1 MDKHSHDRAEQVALF
16 RFRVIS
22 EAISPSLTP
31 IERGLIVR
39 NLAARGWITP
49 EGVERSL
56 SRVTIDRWVLAYR
69 RDGLAGLRP
78 TPRADRGR
86 ARAQGRWLEEAARM
100 RRALPTR
107 SSAQIVDAIFRAHG
121 VLLSERTVRAHL
133 RRAGLTRAAL
143 TAEPAKA
150 FGRYEASR
158 SNEIWIGDVL
168 VGPFVPHP
176 RMAGSRRAKLFVLVD
191 DYSRLLVHGR
201 WMTEENTRAGQDVL
215 RSAISR
221 RGLPQILHV
230 DNGAPY
236 ANHQLA
242 RACAVLGV
250 HLVHSKPYSPQGRG
264 KQERL
269 NSYIRQSFIAEMED
283 RGIGDFEALNDFF
296 MAWAEQVANTRTH
309 AETKQPPIER
319 FLANHTPTIP
329 APAVLAEAFR
339 WSMARR
345 VTKTATI
352 SLLANRYQVD
362 PALIGRTVEL
372 RFDPEDLTQ
381 IEVFDHGVAA
391 GVAIPFVI
399 GRHVHPAVPQA
410 APAPPVD
417 PEPGIDYM
425 GLVAAAHAD
434 SLGEGSISY
443 RDLRLPGFENFDE
456 PVEEASGGDDHHG
469 DNDEVDNDEA
479 AS

>member
-1 MDKHSHDRAEQVALF
+1 MDNHSHDRAEEVALF
-16 RFRVIS
+16 RFSVIS
-22 EAISPSLTP
+22 EAISPRLSP
-31 IERGLIVR
+31 AERGLIVR
-39 NLAARGWITP
+39 GLAARTWITP

-69 RDGLAGLRP
+69 RDGLDGLRP
-78 TPRADRGR
+78 MPRADRGR
-86 ARAQGRWLEEAARM
+86 ARSQGRWFEEAARM

-107 SSAQIVDAIFRAHG
+107 SAAQIVDAIARAHG

-143 TAEPAKA
+143 TAEPIRA

-158 SNEIWIGDVL
+158 PNEIWIGDVL

-176 RMAGSRRAKLFVLVD
+176 RVAGSKRAKLFVLVD

-283 RGIGDFEALNDFF
+283 RGIADFDALNDFF

-319 FLANHTPTIP
+319 FLANHSPTIP
-329 APAVLAEAFR
+329 TPAVLAEAFR

-417 PEPGIDYM
+417 PKPGIDYM
-425 GLVAAAHAD
+425 GLVAAAHAET
-434 SLGEGSISY
+434 LGEGSISY
-443 RDLRLPGFENFDE
+443 RDLRLPGFEDLDQTVDE
-456 PVEEASGGDDHHG
+456 GTGDQHDNADQH
-469 DNDEVDNDEA
+469 DNDEVA
-479 AS
+479 G